1 MIRHMEKFVPRI
13 GWARVPHGRFPAKL
27 ICEDDNRLRIY
38 PTTGNEQV
46 WRWGDV

>member
-13 GWARVPHGRFPAKL
+13 GRAWIPYRRFPAQL
-27 ICEDDNRLRIY
+27 VCEDDNRLRIY
-38 PTTGNEQV
+38 PTTGDEKV